1 LFKALLGRIC
11 GYEKQQAQTVT
22 HLFVLVLIDQS
33 FKDPFVCR
41 NISSLLMILFGRLQI
56 SFIEEFENS
65 KSLTFV
71 LAVPHSTT
79 LLKLVC
85 QMAKITVSE
94 IGIDLLARQ
103 IESLNSSLHFS
114 YWFSHRSIVKRCG
127 AATFATPGPTFVR
140 QRQCLPDRIRP
151 NVSGF

>member
-103 IESLNSSLHFS
+103 IFS